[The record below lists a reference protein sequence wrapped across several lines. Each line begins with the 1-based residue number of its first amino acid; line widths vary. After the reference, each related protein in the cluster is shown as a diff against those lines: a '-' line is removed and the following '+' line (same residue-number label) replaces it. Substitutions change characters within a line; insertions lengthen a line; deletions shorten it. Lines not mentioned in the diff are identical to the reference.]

1 MDEQWAKSLAC
12 RVAAGDREAFDE
24 LMRHFYPG
32 LLRAAYL
39 IAGNRADSE
48 DIVQETFTAC
58 WINRMRIRDPEH
70 IGKWLYRTMT
80 REAWRV
86 GRRNRR
92 EQPVEEVLSED
103 TSENGSVL
111 DDVVNASGR
120 QELFAA
126 IAALPVKQRTVLGLY
141 YYNGMSTRE
150 IAAGAGCLEG
160 TVKSR
165 VFTARKNLK
174 TALTKERTMGRE
186 ALL

>member
-70 IGKWLYRTMT
+70 II
-80 REAWRV
+80 E
-86 GRRNRR
+86 
-92 EQPVEEVLSED
+92 P
-103 TSENGSVL
+103 
-111 DDVVNASGR
+111 
-120 QELFAA
+120 
-126 IAALPVKQRTVLGLY
+126 
-141 YYNGMSTRE
+141 
-150 IAAGAGCLEG
+150 
-160 TVKSR
+160 
-165 VFTARKNLK
+165 
-174 TALTKERTMGRE
+174 
-186 ALL
+186 

>member
-70 IGKWLYRTMT
+70 IGKCFI
-80 REAWRV
+80 E
-86 GRRNRR
+86 
-92 EQPVEEVLSED
+92 P
-103 TSENGSVL
+103 
-111 DDVVNASGR
+111 
-120 QELFAA
+120 
-126 IAALPVKQRTVLGLY
+126 
-141 YYNGMSTRE
+141 
-150 IAAGAGCLEG
+150 
-160 TVKSR
+160 
-165 VFTARKNLK
+165 
-174 TALTKERTMGRE
+174 
-186 ALL
+186 

>member
-103 TSENGSVL
+103 TSGNGCSKCFRK
-111 DDVVNASGR
+111 A
-120 QELFAA
+120 
-126 IAALPVKQRTVLGLY
+126 
-141 YYNGMSTRE
+141 
-150 IAAGAGCLEG
+150 G
-160 TVKSR
+160 TVCSYSSSSGQ
-165 VFTARKNLK
+165 TAYCFSVV
-174 TALTKERTMGRE
+174 
-186 ALL
+186 LL